1 MEQKASQR
9 EGGRMLY
16 GSIISA
22 HIPLPE
28 LERRML
34 RLLSTYTSEYLQDRR
49 LEKRVAYDS
58 HVIANGFQPKR
69 RPAPVVTVCRLLAPL
84 FAVYGA

>member
-1 MEQKASQR
+1 MH
-9 EGGRMLY
+9 Y
-16 GSIISA
+16 GIIISA

-49 LEKRVAYDS
+49 LEKRAAYDS

-69 RPAPVVTVCRLLAPL
+69 RPAPVATVCRLLAPL